1 MRIAARKTG
10 LRPYMS
16 PSLPYSG
23 VDAVDASRYEVT
35 TQERW
40 LRPPRSPTIVGSAVE
55 TIVWSSAARNIPSIR
70 APKTVHS
77 GRPVSRPFSA
87 AATRPRTLG
96 LDRALRGVLV
106 RARDELIGRLLVG
119 RGQRA
124 GLHAEVHGL
133 RVVGD
138 DRHRRLLGLDREPAR
153 EAQADLRRVEEPEEL
168 LVLGLLRARGV
179 APRPPAALVGLD
191 AQLGADL
198 RVRPLGHALGGLH
211 AEAVDEELLGE
222 LAVLLELRHELG
234 DLVAGGHGLE
244 GDDVELGGLARL
256 VEVRDADPV
265 VPGL

>member
-1 MRIAARKTG
+1 MIAWAPTIRPPAPRPGSARKPISCPIVWLRPDSSEPARKIRIAARNMG

-16 PSLPYSG
+16 PSFPYSG
-23 VDAVDASRYEVT
+23 VEAVVASRYDVT
-35 TQERW
+35 THERW

-153 EAQADLRRVEEPEEL
+153 
-168 LVLGLLRARGV
+168 
-179 APRPPAALVGLD
+179 
-191 AQLGADL
+191 
-198 RVRPLGHALGGLH
+198 
-211 AEAVDEELLGE
+211 
-222 LAVLLELRHELG
+222 
-234 DLVAGGHGLE
+234 
-244 GDDVELGGLARL
+244 
-256 VEVRDADPV
+256 
-265 VPGL
+265 